1 MQVSPGVVTFL
12 FTDIEG
18 STRLWEQE
26 PERMRPA
33 LARHDA
39 IARAAVEGHRGI
51 VVKTA
56 GDGVHATFDDPL
68 DAIGATLQL
77 QQALADST
85 ATGGIAFRV
94 RCGLHLGVDERRDN
108 DFFGPAVNRAARIMS
123 VAHGGQVLLSEAV
136 ALLVRGRLPA
146 GVTLRDLGAVRLR
159 DLASPERV
167 YQVVHPQLRQD
178 FPALRS
184 LEATPNNLPQQ
195 VTSFIGRG
203 FDLTEVK
210 KILGNTRLLTLL
222 GVGGI
227 GKTRLSLQVAAD
239 MLDGFPD
246 GVWFVELAPLV
257 DAQLVPQAV
266 ASVLGVKEEAGRPV
280 VEALK
285 KHVKDRQLLLIV
297 DNCEHLV
304 HACAELAKQLLESSP
319 RLKILASSREHLH
332 VPGEATY
339 PVPALGVPEP
349 STATTPAALTQYE
362 SVLLLVDRAVAAQP
376 TFRVTDQNAAAIGEI
391 CRRLDGIPLAIE
403 LAAARARALS
413 VENIAARL
421 HDRFRLLT
429 SGSRTALPRQQTLR
443 ALIDW
448 SYDLLSEAERA
459 VFRRLAVFAGGW
471 TLDAVEAVAADVE
484 VRERDVLD
492 LLTNLVEKS
501 LVVVEAAGG
510 RYRLLD
516 TVRQYAQERLTESGE
531 EESVRM
537 RHLACYV
544 ALAENAGSQLTGP
557 QQGVWLVRLDLERE
571 NILGAHDYCEWAAGG
586 AELGL
591 RLASAVK
598 RYWIFRGLMEL
609 GHRLTVEALKRR
621 GAD

>member
-1 MQVSPGVVTFL
+1 
-12 FTDIEG
+12 
-18 STRLWEQE
+18 
-26 PERMRPA
+26 
-33 LARHDA
+33 
-39 IARAAVEGHRGI
+39 
-51 VVKTA
+51 
-56 GDGVHATFDDPL
+56 
-68 DAIGATLQL
+68 
-77 QQALADST
+77 
-85 ATGGIAFRV
+85 
-94 RCGLHLGVDERRDN
+94 
-108 DFFGPAVNRAARIMS
+108 
-123 VAHGGQVLLSEAV
+123 
-136 ALLVRGRLPA
+136 
-146 GVTLRDLGAVRLR
+146 
-159 DLASPERV
+159 
-167 YQVVHPQLRQD
+167 
-178 FPALRS
+178 
-184 LEATPNNLPQQ
+184 TPNNLPQQ

-304 HACAELAKQLLESSP
+304 HACAELAKQLLESGP

-376 TFRVTDQNAAAIGEI
+376 AFRVTDQNAAAIGEI

-413 VENIAARL
+413 
-421 HDRFRLLT
+421 
-429 SGSRTALPRQQTLR
+429 
-443 ALIDW
+443 
-448 SYDLLSEAERA
+448 
-459 VFRRLAVFAGGW
+459 
-471 TLDAVEAVAADVE
+471 
-484 VRERDVLD
+484 
-492 LLTNLVEKS
+492 
-501 LVVVEAAGG
+501 
-510 RYRLLD
+510 
-516 TVRQYAQERLTESGE
+516 
-531 EESVRM
+531 
-537 RHLACYV
+537 
-544 ALAENAGSQLTGP
+544 
-557 QQGVWLVRLDLERE
+557 
-571 NILGAHDYCEWAAGG
+571 
-586 AELGL
+586 
-591 RLASAVK
+591 
-598 RYWIFRGLMEL
+598 
-609 GHRLTVEALKRR
+609 
-621 GAD
+621 